1 MPEQLYPNETAA
13 AFKAWQVGE
22 VSPPSAPAIPPF
34 EKLGDRRQ
42 VIYDKLSATKATPK
56 NQ

>member
-1 MPEQLYPNETAA
+1 VPEQLYPNETAA

-56 NQ
+56 N